1 MKNLKKSIIF
11 TLILVALVG
20 STACS
25 ASKKSNC
32 GCPNKKGM
40 VGY

>member
-1 MKNLKKSIIF
+1 MQKLLKLALLLLMVTSI
-11 TLILVALVG
+11 AASG
-20 STACS
+20 CN
-25 ASKKSNC
+25 ASKKSQC